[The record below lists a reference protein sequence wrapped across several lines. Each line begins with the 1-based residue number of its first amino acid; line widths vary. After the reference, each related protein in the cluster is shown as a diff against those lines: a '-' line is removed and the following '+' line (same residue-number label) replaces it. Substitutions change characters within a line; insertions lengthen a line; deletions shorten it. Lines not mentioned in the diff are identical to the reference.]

1 MPTLKTRNLFI
12 SHAWDYETHYNTVVK
27 WFSEE
32 PNFLWKNYSVPSHD
46 SCPDKTAK
54 GLQSC
59 LTRQINPAQ
68 GIIILAGMWAAHSGW
83 IEYEI
88 DEAVRLGK
96 TIIGVK
102 PWGQERTPVKV
113 QNSADI
119 MVAWQK
125 VSVIDAV
132 RDLI

>member
-1 MPTLKTRNLFI
+1 
-12 SHAWDYETHYNTVVK
+12 
-27 WFSEE
+27 
-32 PNFLWKNYSVPSHD
+32 
-46 SCPDKTAK
+46 
-54 GLQSC
+54 
-59 LTRQINPAQ
+59 
-68 GIIILAGMWAAHSGW
+68 MWAAHSEW

-113 QNSADI
+113 QNAADI
-119 MVAWQK
+119 MVAWQR
-125 VSVIDAV
+125 SSIIDAV